1 MYNLFKLL
9 GETLT
14 NFFLEWGRISVLAQ
28 RTLICCLTTQRHWR
42 RSIRQMRQLGI
53 KSIPIMAITSIFV
66 GMSFGLQIVN
76 EFLKFGASDMIGGV
90 VGLAFWREL
99 GPMMTGVVFA
109 GRVGAAISAEI
120 GSMKVTEQIE
130 ALEAMSQD
138 PVEFLVLPRVI
149 ACTFIMPL
157 LVGVSDILGFF
168 SGFGVA
174 VASGRVNPFSYINS
188 AENMLVVGDITGGL
202 FKALLFGIIISLISC
217 HFGLNAKA
225 GARGVGEI
233 TTKAV
238 VLSLISVF
246 ILNYIISLGVF

>member
-1 MYNLFKLL
+1 
-9 GETLT
+9 
-14 NFFLEWGRISVLAQ
+14 
-28 RTLICCLTTQRHWR
+28 
-42 RSIRQMRQLGI
+42 MRQLGI